1 MNNIQNKVFCNSDLR
16 KYILKYIISKK
27 CKHCNDKIKSGDICI
42 SCIWHVQNP
51 NLLYILRTS
60 R

>member
-1 MNNIQNKVFCNSDLR
+1 MNAKNIVFSNIYLR
-16 KYILKYIISKK
+16 KYILKFNESKK

-42 SCIWHVQNP
+42 SCVWHVQNP
-51 NLLYILRTS
+51 NLLYILRTT

>member
-1 MNNIQNKVFCNSDLR
+1 MYSANIVFSNKYLR
-16 KYILKYIISKK
+16 KYILKFNESIK
-27 CKHCNDKIKSGDICI
+27 CKHCNYKIKSGDICI
-42 SCIWHVQNP
+42 SCVWHVNNP